1 MEINHYKYIK
11 RWKRKINSKFYF
23 EIALISFFFYYLN
36 ILTHVSQPSKPRIWK
51 ERSDPILLLNRFIN
65 DWTRVCQK
73 LIYALGV
80 AAVGLAAA
88 GLADAPFFLGLFL
101 DFSILA
107 LIY

>member
-11 RWKRKINSKFYF
+11 NMKKKNKFLFFNLFLLF
-23 EIALISFFFYYLN
+23 EYTYSR
-36 ILTHVSQPSKPRIWK
+36 KPRIWK
-51 ERSDPILLLNRFIN
+51 ERSDPILLLNRFIY

-73 LIYALGV
+73 LIYALG
-80 AAVGLAAA
+80 LAA
-88 GLADAPFFLGLFL
+88 APFFLGLFL